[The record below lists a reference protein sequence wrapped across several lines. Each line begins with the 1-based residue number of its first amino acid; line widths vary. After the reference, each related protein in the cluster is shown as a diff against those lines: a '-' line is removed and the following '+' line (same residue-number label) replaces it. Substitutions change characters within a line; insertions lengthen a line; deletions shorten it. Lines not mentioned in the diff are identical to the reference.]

1 MEKNLNIMAPT
12 PAVESNLHNQ
22 NQQYNSLLN
31 TSNVQ
36 LTPSNLFHS
45 PIDLYKQTSSV
56 YYENNNINNFF
67 NPYQATSPMIRPS
80 NNFNNNINFNQINN
94 LNSNQLSNLHQNS
107 NNILLNN
114 NTTETSL
121 NSNINTNISNNN
133 TNFLSTEDE
142 IEKCK
147 PQLQNIVSTADL
159 CCKLDLRNIAL
170 QAKNAEYNPKRFAA
184 VIMRIRHPK
193 TTALIFASGKMVCTG
208 AKSEQDSRTAA
219 RTYAKVISKL
229 GYNVKFTNFT
239 IQNIVGSCGV
249 NFNIS
254 LEGLYA
260 SNGKHCSY
268 EPELFPGL
276 IFKMVEPKIVLLIF
290 VSGKIVLTGA
300 KKKEQIYEGFRIIYN
315 LLVKYKK
322 DLNINNRINEPT
334 Q

>member
-12 PAVESNLHNQ
+12 PAVESNIHNQ

-36 LTPSNLFHS
+36 LTPSNLFNS
-45 PIDLYKQTSSV
+45 PIDMYKPNSSM
-56 YYENNNINNFF
+56 YYENNNNYF
-67 NPYQATSPMIRPS
+67 NPYQVTSPMPRP
-80 NNFNNNINFNQINN
+80 NNNINNNINFNQINN
-94 LNSNQLSNLHQNS
+94 NLSSNQLSNLHQNS

-114 NTTETSL
+114 NEHSL
-121 NSNINTNISNNN
+121 NSNINTNISNN

-159 CCKLDLRNIAL
+159 CCKLELRKIAL

-184 VIMRIRHPK
+184 VIMRIRQPK

-219 RTYAKVISKL
+219 RTYAKMISKL

-300 KKKEQIYEGFRIIYN
+300 KKKEQIYEGFKIIYN

-322 DLNINNRINEPT
+322 DLNINNRISDST